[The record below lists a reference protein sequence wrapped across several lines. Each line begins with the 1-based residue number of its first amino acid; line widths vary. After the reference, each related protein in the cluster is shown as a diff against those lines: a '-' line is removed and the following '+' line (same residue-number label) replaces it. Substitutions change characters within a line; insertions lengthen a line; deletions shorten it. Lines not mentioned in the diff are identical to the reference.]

1 MAHRIRQKTN
11 ALNIVLVGKT
21 GNGKS
26 ATGNTLLGRKGFVNA
41 SSTTSCTETCK
52 LESVKY
58 GDVILNVIDT
68 PGLMDTGKTQTE
80 ISDEMA
86 NIMSLCPDGFHAF
99 IFVLRWDVRFTTEE
113 LNTYIILKRH
123 FGPDFLKVCIVAFT
137 RGDVYDLS
145 ETDLPFE
152 QWLKKQ
158 DGVLPGLL
166 EDINNKT
173 VLFYNNAKY
182 PNYHNKR
189 EESIDQLL
197 QIIGSGDLL
206 YRDENFEKAA
216 QERKRMAIELKLPQL
231 QSKYQTELSLLDVK
245 IHDAMENSE
254 NKKSLS
260 ELEADDSIKGLV
272 KIAEHIL
279 DLIEIDDSETG
290 LLEDFRQRVTHLI
303 EMISTLDKS
312 QEKRKL
318 KFKKIAEYNRLLK
331 NPPRLTIAASKIGF
345 FFTSLATGIGAVLTP
360 LIPLL
365 AAPVAAGAGALAVAS
380 ASSVNSQEKE
390 LREYNSKV
398 KKLKDEIDSL

>member
-1 MAHRIRQKTN
+1 
-11 ALNIVLVGKT
+11 
-21 GNGKS
+21 
-26 ATGNTLLGRKGFVNA
+26 
-41 SSTTSCTETCK
+41 
-52 LESVKY
+52 
-58 GDVILNVIDT
+58 T

-231 QSKYQTELSLLDVK
+231 QS
-245 IHDAMENSE
+245 
-254 NKKSLS
+254 
-260 ELEADDSIKGLV
+260 
-272 KIAEHIL
+272 
-279 DLIEIDDSETG
+279 
-290 LLEDFRQRVTHLI
+290 
-303 EMISTLDKS
+303 
-312 QEKRKL
+312 
-318 KFKKIAEYNRLLK
+318 
-331 NPPRLTIAASKIGF
+331 
-345 FFTSLATGIGAVLTP
+345 
-360 LIPLL
+360 
-365 AAPVAAGAGALAVAS
+365 
-380 ASSVNSQEKE
+380 
-390 LREYNSKV
+390 
-398 KKLKDEIDSL
+398 